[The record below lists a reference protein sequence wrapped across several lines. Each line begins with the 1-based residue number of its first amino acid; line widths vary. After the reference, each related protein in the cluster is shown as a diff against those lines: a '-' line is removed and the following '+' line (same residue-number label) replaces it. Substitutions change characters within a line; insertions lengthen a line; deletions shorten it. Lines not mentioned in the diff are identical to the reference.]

1 MVLWRKAWVQQ
12 KCEIAEHLAAGDAG
26 AGYPEA
32 AILICA
38 TLSALSA
45 ELWNGRRIDRA
56 RFIELLVRLGPDRE
70 FRQTISTPLLAQS
83 LESEGRVNE
92 ARALRQACRIPQSA
106 RILTGTDV
114 DTTEAEVHRVCPV
127 LDLEEIRRFSYACL
141 LYEQVRSSYAHEYRP
156 GDHTDS
162 SPMTMEVQARVSY
175 INRLVDFPN
184 VRLTRLIHFH
194 IGWLSQLAVELAEA
208 ADLQPSAPLAIP
220 TGWWIKG
227 G

>member
-1 MVLWRKAWVQQ
+1 MASWRKTWVQQ
-12 KCEIAEHLAAGDAG
+12 KCEVAVRLAAGEAG

-56 RFIELLVRLGPDRE
+56 RFIELLVRVGPNGG
-70 FRQTISTPLLAQS
+70 FCSTISTPLLTQF
-83 LESEGRVNE
+83 LESVGRISEANE
-92 ARALRQACRIPQSA
+92 LRRVCRIPQIS
-106 RILTGTDV
+106 RIVTGGDV
-114 DTTEAEVHRVCPV
+114 DATETEVLRAYPG
-127 LDLEEIRRFSYACL
+127 LDLEELRRFSYACI

-156 GDHTDS
+156 GDSTDS
-162 SPMTMEVQARVSY
+162 FPMTMQTGARVSY

-184 VRLTRLIHFH
+184 VRMKRLIHFH
-194 IGWLSQLAVELAEA
+194 VDWLAQIAIELADA
-208 ADLQPSAPLAIP
+208 TDRQASIPLPVPAK
-220 TGWWIKG
+220 WWIQG